1 MLFLELMEFYAVG
14 EVEQVFCEFE
24 SFLNFL
30 GFEIG
35 IGSVGGLLICL
46 FLSLSYQRLLIKDH
60 RYKKWSAREDLNLHG
75 VTPTGPSNQPVY
87 QFQH

>member
-24 SFLNFL
+24 SFLNFF
-30 GFEIG
+30 GFRDRYWLCWW
-35 IGSVGGLLICL
+35 SFDL
-46 FLSLSYQRLLIKDH
+46 FVLSLSYQRLLIKDH